1 MLVKEKMHA
10 VADKMVE
17 CKNAVMIGAISAGS
31 AVAVFAPAAAFAEE
45 GTVVDT
51 VVVDASLVQPIV
63 TSISS
68 SIDALLPIGISVMAI
83 MIGVSLIP
91 RIIYKFF

>member
-1 MLVKEKMHA
+1 MFLKEKLNA

-17 CKNAVMIGAISAGS
+17 CKNAIMIGSVSAGS
-31 AVAVFAPAAAFAEE
+31 AAAILAPTVAFAEE
-45 GTVVDT
+45 GVVDT

>member
-1 MLVKEKMHA
+1 MLKEKMYA
-10 VADKMVE
+10 LADKMTE
-17 CKNAVMIGAISAGS
+17 CKNTVLIGSGAVGG
-31 AVAVFAPAAAFAEE
+31 VATVFAPMAAFAEE
-45 GTVVDT
+45 ATVDT

-68 SIDALLPIGISVMAI
+68 SIDALLPIGISIMAI

>member
-1 MLVKEKMHA
+1 M
-10 VADKMVE
+10 
-17 CKNAVMIGAISAGS
+17 
-31 AVAVFAPAAAFAEE
+31 E
-45 GTVVDT
+45 GTTTLDTIVVN
-51 VVVDASLVQPIV
+51 ASLVEPIV

-68 SIDALLPIGISVMAI
+68 SIDALLPVGIAIMSI